1 MMHDGVEGNL
11 IFNTVLNSPALV
23 KTAQVAANKT
33 ETARCLRFTASA
45 LVCSTKSAATRRSIW
60 PTSARKSRHLVNV
73 RNINAIPHLYAFSA
87 AAQDPANYAGGVVPS
102 VEPNLPAI
110 YADAGFNYSG
120 AYACGHPA
128 FTNAAL
134 VPYKGYGQITY
145 LGWSGTSNYNSLQA
159 SLQRRF
165 TKGLTADAVYT
176 WSKSLTTSTSDSDWQ
191 DPVNPL
197 IDYRTPGWIVPTYL
211 PQTMFMIY
219 PG

>member
-1 MMHDGVEGNL
+1 MMHDGVQGNL

-120 AYACGHPA
+120 AYACGIPLLP
-128 FTNAAL
+128 TLRSCRTKDMGRLRIWVGAARRTTTRC
-134 VPYKGYGQITY
+134 KHRC
-145 LGWSGTSNYNSLQA
+145 SADS
-159 SLQRRF
+159 QR
-165 TKGLTADAVYT
+165 V
-176 WSKSLTTSTSDSDWQ
+176 
-191 DPVNPL
+191 
-197 IDYRTPGWIVPTYL
+197 
-211 PQTMFMIY
+211 
-219 PG
+219 